1 MYLAAPVALSSICGP
16 DGPSRRKEE
25 EQQMHDI
32 CKPKRMITGLLAIVF
47 AAIIVQ
53 SAAAYRMAQDQSNL
67 VNTGAANSTFVI
79 PYLSHGVGVNKS
91 LYSGKATP
99 KTPLVIPYLSHGVGV
114 EQSLYSGTVQS
125 PDAFDRAVTRHE
137 TFVNDMNA
145 TATAAGPDAFDRA
158 VARHEASQS
167 TAVRPDDRTG
177 IHGIESTMPASQ
189 STQSTGVRPD
199 DRAGTRGIGTISVA
213 QSSGSTSSTNWGTVL
228 MAGGAVL
235 GVLLIAA
242 AGVALSR
249 RQHARVLAH

>member
-1 MYLAAPVALSSICGP
+1 
-16 DGPSRRKEE
+16 
-25 EQQMHDI
+25 MHDI
-32 CKPKRMITGLLAIVF
+32 CKPKTMITGLLAIAF

-53 SAAAYRMAQDQSNL
+53 SAAAYRVAQDQSNL

-79 PYLSHGVGVNKS
+79 PYLSHGVGVD
-91 LYSGKATP
+91 
-99 KTPLVIPYLSHGVGV
+99 
-114 EQSLYSGTVQS
+114 QSLYSGTVQS

-137 TFVNDMNA
+137 AFVNGMNA
-145 TATAAGPDAFDRA
+145 TAAAAGPDAFDRA

-189 STQSTGVRPD
+189 PTQSTGVRPD